1 MTDSHE
7 VRRFRTAFLVALTS
21 AVGFAIVAGALWW
34 RLDRSHSAPMAQT
47 APPAAASTSMP
58 MSEGNATVQSPAASG
73 NEQLTEAPLAP
84 IQLTSLR
91 MQSIGVQVGTVESR
105 VVDDELRFSG
115 NVQVDERRLAYVQT
129 RFAGWIRALYADA
142 TGDFV
147 RKGQPLFT
155 IYSPDLMATQQEYL
169 LAKKNRAAMQQSS
182 VDGVAA
188 GAASLFDAARARLL
202 QWDIPEG
209 EIAKLDT
216 TGKAISDL
224 TINSPVSGYITEK
237 NALPNMFVQ
246 PETKL
251 YTIADL
257 SDVWVSAQVFQNDVG
272 RIKPG
277 DLATVTVDA
286 YPGRVFSGRVDYI
299 LPQMDVT
306 TRTLPVRFVLQNP
319 DLKLRPGMY
328 VNILAN
334 LPLGRHVVVAA
345 SAVFHTGTRNL
356 VFLYRDGGNILP
368 REVELGPSVKDG
380 FIVLEG
386 LKAGDRIITSANF
399 LIDSE
404 AQLQAAAGAFGPP
417 PPGAG
422 AAAAMN
428 APAQT
433 EAMIDLTTDPTPP
446 QKGSNTIRVRLT
458 APDGKPISGAQVT
471 VALFMPAMPA
481 MGMAAM
487 NTVIHADDKGGG
499 FYEGKGQL
507 GSGGTWQVTVTALQ
521 NGQSVASK
529 HLTLNA
535 TGGM

>member
-7 VRRFRTAFLVALTS
+7 VRRFRTAFLAALTA

-47 APPAAASTSMP
+47 APPAASTSIP
-58 MSEGNATVQSPAASG
+58 MSGGNATVQSPKAPG

-84 IQLTSLR
+84 IQLTPQR

-129 RFAGWIRALYADA
+129 HFAGWIRALYADA

-237 NALPNMFVQ
+237 NALPNMYVQ

-272 RIKPG
+272 RIRPG

-299 LPQMDVT
+299 LPQMDMA
-306 TRTLPVRFVLQNP
+306 TRTLPVRLVLQNP

-356 VFLYRDGGNILP
+356 VFLYHDGGNILP

-404 AQLQAAAGAFGPP
+404 AQLQAAAGAFVPP

-471 VALFMPAMPA
+471 VAFFMPAMPA

-487 NTVIHADDKGGG
+487 NTVIHADDKGSG

-529 HLTLNA
+529 HLTLNT